1 MAKIKGKEIQK
12 LDQSAD
18 NAFVVIETGGKQYKV
33 SGGDVIKIEK
43 ITGTFKIGDEIS
55 FDKILLKVDEKGSL
69 DIGTPYVDGSKVL
82 ASLVEEGR
90 NQKIEVIKY
99 KAKSNYFKRRG
110 HRQPYFKVRV
120 DSIK

>member
-33 SGGDVIKIEK
+33 SSGDVIKIEK